1 MPISK
6 DLFLS
11 ILSMDAYNRGYDA
24 GIAELGGEGSQI
36 GNATIGRDAEQL
48 LLRGAAQ
55 AAGFYALSYTLGG
68 ETIISHRG
76 TDKYVGDGDIGGDI
90 WNGCMHCN

>member
-1 MPISK
+1 MTISK

-11 ILSMDAYNRGYDA
+11 ILSMDAYNRGYNSGIDDLSDA
-24 GIAELGGEGSQI
+24 PGTQI
-36 GNATIGRDAEQL
+36 GNAAILDVKIPEGS
-48 LLRGAAQ
+48 Q

-68 ETIISHRG
+68 ETIISYRG

-90 WNGCMHCN
+90 WNGCSHCN